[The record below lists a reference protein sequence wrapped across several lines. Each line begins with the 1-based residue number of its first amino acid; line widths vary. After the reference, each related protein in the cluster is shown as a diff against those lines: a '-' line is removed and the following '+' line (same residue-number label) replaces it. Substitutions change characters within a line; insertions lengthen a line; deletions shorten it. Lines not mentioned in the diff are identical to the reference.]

1 MAANK
6 IESVESLDMDFGNFV
21 KRLYENPLQKPFSY
35 TLQFLTE
42 IPHDQAQNYLGY
54 ILTTGAK
61 ELFDKELVYLS
72 QEQIETLREYMHS
85 IGWDAEYQVTTQENQ
100 GQKYNQWYIEFFPCK
115 RSLDILNA
123 PEHMA

>member
-1 MAANK
+1 MPQVQNVLITVKNAAK
-6 IESVESLDMDFGNFV
+6 
-21 KRLYENPLQKPFSY
+21 
-35 TLQFLTE
+35 
-42 IPHDQAQNYLGY
+42 
-54 ILTTGAK
+54 AK
-61 ELFDKELVYLS
+61 ELFMRLGFKPSVEWKKKEVLS
-72 QEQIETLREYMHS
+72 QEQIETLRKYMHS